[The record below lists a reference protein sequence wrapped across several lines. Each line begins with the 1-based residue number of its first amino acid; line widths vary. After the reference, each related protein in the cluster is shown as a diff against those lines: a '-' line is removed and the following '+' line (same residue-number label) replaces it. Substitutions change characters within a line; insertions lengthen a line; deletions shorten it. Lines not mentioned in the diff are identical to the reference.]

1 MVANAERLVYAWYSP
16 ARRDAPSSGRILSG
30 SMKPVVVEIWTS
42 RSIPKA
48 KVRAPVSMILV
59 GIAVRRAR
67 QLVNHGQL
75 THVQLST
82 SFPRPLHASH
92 RALLDL
98 ECHGGTTAWGS
109 IELIRNL
116 QFTTTHLGVKSSQ
129 VKSSQVKS
137 SQNSFDFK
145 EWRSRIRLLWGRAP
159 RSLATGPAP
168 RVERA
173 RGLSRSFERFRLRS
187 LPKSRTGGRPKSCAT
202 VTGFLMKGNCVEL
215 S

>member
-1 MVANAERLVYAWYSP
+1 
-16 ARRDAPSSGRILSG
+16 
-30 SMKPVVVEIWTS
+30 MKPVVVEIWTS

-129 VKSSQVKS
+129 VKSSQVKILS
-137 SQNSFDFK
+137 ISKNG
-145 EWRSRIRLLWGRAP
+145 GRASASFGGVP
-159 RSLATGPAP
+159 RGHWRPGRRRASSAHVAFLGVLSGLGFAPSRNLAPVGDPK
-168 RVERA
+168 VA
-173 RGLSRSFERFRLRS
+173 RPS
-187 LPKSRTGGRPKSCAT
+187 
-202 VTGFLMKGNCVEL
+202 LMKGNCVEL

>member
-1 MVANAERLVYAWYSP
+1 
-16 ARRDAPSSGRILSG
+16 
-30 SMKPVVVEIWTS
+30 
-42 RSIPKA
+42 
-48 KVRAPVSMILV
+48 MILV

-202 VTGFLMKGNCVEL
+202 VTDERKLCGIVLTVCCVLAVNNASLVLFVAPCKLNTWILFIGFRCEACR
-215 S
+215 SQQYPHQHEEY